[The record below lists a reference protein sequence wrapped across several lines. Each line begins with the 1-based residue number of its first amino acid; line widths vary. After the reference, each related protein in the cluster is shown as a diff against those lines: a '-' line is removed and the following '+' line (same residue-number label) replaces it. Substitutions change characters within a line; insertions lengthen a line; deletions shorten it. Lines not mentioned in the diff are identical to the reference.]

1 MSKPKFYAP
10 RTIEE
15 AIRDINDWLRF
26 TTRFP
31 EYKKAGGITFTTE
44 LMLDLLTRIQKLE
57 ERTRDK

>member
-10 RTIEE
+10 RTIDE
-15 AIRDINDWLRF
+15 AIRDINDWSRF
-26 TTRFP
+26 ITRFP

-57 ERTRDK
+57 EKTRDK